1 MLHTAVHCCAYLLD
15 NVMVCA
21 YGPHLLQQVLP
32 FTPAGLSFRV
42 ASLMRSVHGVRLA
55 HPRRRRAAAA
65 ANTARA
71 KELYGLGVLDAGVH
85 SVAGSVT
92 RFLVLSRDPTIASP
106 TDPRPHK
113 TSLAFALPEGPSRLY
128 EALSVFGLR
137 NLDICKARGDL
148 SVSLCE
154 RCLNLPQCN
163 TSDQTQ
169 I

>member
-1 MLHTAVHCCAYLLD
+1 MQASCAES
-15 NVMVCA
+15 VGCA
-21 YGPHLLQQVLP
+21 
-32 FTPAGLSFRV
+32 S
-42 ASLMRSVHGVRLA
+42 A
-55 HPRRRRAAAA
+55 HSRRRRAAAA

-71 KELYGLGVLDAGVH
+71 KELYGLDVLDAGVH

-148 SVSLCE
+148 FVFNPRAVPQPAMQHNRSNTDMSLCALLSGKPCVLLVSKCYDI
-154 RCLNLPQCN
+154 RSITHRSCKTGVSPWL
-163 TSDQTQ
+163 
-169 I
+169 

>member
-1 MLHTAVHCCAYLLD
+1 MLWCVLTDVICCGKFFFSRQLGCL
-15 NVMVCA
+15 
-21 YGPHLLQQVLP
+21 G
-32 FTPAGLSFRV
+32 RV
-42 ASLMRSVHGVRLA
+42 ASLMRSIHGVRSA
-55 HPRRRRAAAA
+55 DPRQCRAAAA

-85 SVAGSVT
+85 SVAGSIT
-92 RFLVLSRDPTIASP
+92 RFLVLSRNPMIASP

-148 SVSLCE
+148 LCLCSRAVPQSAPQHNRSTTDMSL
-154 RCLNLPQCN
+154 RALCLASPVC
-163 TSDQTQ
+163 SY
-169 I
+169 